1 MIGLGSDKKV
11 IILIRDP
18 EVGPRFWF
26 LADSIRLYSPKLEN
40 ISREILTRH
49 GTLGLTGKQ
58 ATVED
63 EVYVVKVYLTTSG
76 NLKVL

>member
-1 MIGLGSDKKV
+1 M
-11 IILIRDP
+11 
-18 EVGPRFWF
+18 
-26 LADSIRLYSPKLEN
+26 PKLGN
-40 ISREILTRH
+40 ISREISTRH